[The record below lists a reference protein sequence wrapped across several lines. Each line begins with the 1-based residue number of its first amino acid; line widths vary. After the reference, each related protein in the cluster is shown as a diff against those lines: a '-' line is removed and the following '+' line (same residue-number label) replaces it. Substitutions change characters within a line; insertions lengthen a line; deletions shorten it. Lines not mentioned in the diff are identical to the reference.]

1 MIQQQDH
8 SDPIKFEVHMY
19 HPTAMANAVTPTNW
33 FYTLYVHTPSNI
45 VQRDNP
51 SRLEIAFLLDSGASI
66 SVLNYPTYVTL
77 TKLLD
82 IISNYTSN
90 VGPTRSSTTLTVANQ
105 TEGPILHYANIILNT
120 TIDENSRYFSV
131 PFAVADIK
139 YNILGTPFF
148 EENKQNINI
157 QDFTLKFKDQ
167 SKTHPNYTKFTTL
180 LSKDYPYFSYTYRTN
195 SKTQIRLKPKSSKI
209 AHFPIK
215 NYHNLHFTTTPENHF
230 FPSVPHNYF
239 ATKFRTN
246 FILIEVFTDDKPDIC
261 ATIIQ
266 NTSKHIATLPTGHI
280 VYIEV
285 PTTDEKPKF
294 FHVNDINTLI
304 QNVTHTYHPEITEPI
319 PPTNYIVQYEDPTT
333 PPPQFSLHQIY
344 MTNDDIPNQTSLYN
358 VQPTSHTSE
367 KRIFSSLP
375 YTSKNLKFIN
385 KFNFQFSDLTGTE
398 YITLCNML
406 LKYKTCYA
414 THKNDVG
421 KISTPFRIRLKPNA
435 QLMTQRPSKVPI
447 HYRDKLN
454 VLLKELE
461 KYNIIKQIGS
471 SPQDKPVYG
480 TTSLNPLIIIPKGDT
495 IKCVLDARHLNSNTE
510 QSDESWPIEPLAP
523 QLARANKKYKSA
535 IDLMYAY
542 AHTPLD
548 EDTIKLTSFSSGDK
562 LFAFIRG
569 FYGLKRLPNFFT
581 KQMSTFFKTLI
592 EQGFALVYIDDI
604 LLLSDSKEHMF
615 QLIEQLHIISTKN
628 NLKLAPEKYNTIKPI
643 HSKIAAIHKIPSPTG
658 KVALMSFIGALKFY
672 TKFIEKRHINF
683 KPFYDLLHE
692 NTPWKWTDEHESLF
706 QKLKLSLT
714 SETELTIPNTKHPF
728 FITVD
733 ASLIGLGAV
742 LFQLNEQ
749 NKMKVISYNSRILN
763 PQEQKLSTLDIELL
777 GIVHALQIYE
787 FLIIGSPH
795 PIHILTDHKPLLHC
809 FTKKVTLALV
819 FIELKCS

>member
-1 MIQQQDH
+1 MLDQL
-8 SDPIKFEVHMY
+8 E
-19 HPTAMANAVTPTNW
+19 
-33 FYTLYVHTPSNI
+33 
-45 VQRDNP
+45 NP
-51 SRLEIAFLLDSGASI
+51 
-66 SVLNYPTYVTL
+66 
-77 TKLLD
+77 K
-82 IISNYTSN
+82 
-90 VGPTRSSTTLTVANQ
+90 TLTVANQ
-105 TEGPILHYANIILNT
+105 TEVPILHYANIILNT

-139 YNILGTPFF
+139 NNILGTPFF
-148 EENKQNINI
+148 EDKMQNINI
-157 QDFTLKFKDQ
+157 QDFTLEFKYQ

-180 LSKDYPYFSYTYRTN
+180 LSKDYPYFSYIYRIN

-215 NYHNLHFTTTPENHF
+215 IYHNLHFTTTPQNHF
-230 FPSVPHNYF
+230 FPSVPHTYF
-239 ATKFRTN
+239 ATEFRTN
-246 FILIEVFTDDKPDIC
+246 FNFIEVFTVDKPDIC

-266 NTSKHIATLPTGHI
+266 NTSKHVATLPTGHI
-280 VYIEV
+280 GYIEV
-285 PTTDEKPKF
+285 PITNEKPKF
-294 FHVNDINTLI
+294 FQVNDINTLI
-304 QNVTHTYHPEITEPI
+304 HNVTHTYHPEITEPF
-319 PPTNYIVQYEDPTT
+319 PQTNYIVQYDDPTT
-333 PPPQFSLHQIY
+333 PPPQFALHQIH
-344 MTNDDIPNQTSLYN
+344 MTNNDIPNQTSPLYN
-358 VQPTSHTSE
+358 VQPTYTSE
-367 KRIFSSLP
+367 KRIFPSLP
-375 YTSKNLKFIN
+375 YTSENLKFII
-385 KFNFQFSDLTGTE
+385 KFNFQFSDLTDTE
-398 YITLCNML
+398 YNTLCNML

-414 THKNDVG
+414 THKNVVG
-421 KISTPFRIRLKPNA
+421 KISTLFRIRLKPNA

-480 TTSLNPLIIIPKGDT
+480 TTYLNPLIIIPKGDT
-495 IKCVLDARHLNSNTE
+495 TKCVLEARHLNSNTE

-569 FYGLKRLPNFFT
+569 FYGLKGLSNFFT

-628 NLKLAPEKYNTIKPI
+628 NLKLAPEKSFFMLLKVKFLGHEIGFNTSKPI
-643 HSKIAAIHKIPSPTG
+643 HSKIAAIQKIPSPTG
-658 KVALMSFIGALKFY
+658 KVALLSFIGALNFY
-672 TKFIEKRHINF
+672 TNFIEKLHINL

-706 QKLKLSLT
+706 QKLKMSLT

-728 FITVD
+728 FVTVD

-763 PQEQKLSTLDIELL
+763 PQR
-777 GIVHALQIYE
+777 
-787 FLIIGSPH
+787 
-795 PIHILTDHKPLLHC
+795 
-809 FTKKVTLALV
+809 TKT
-819 FIELKCS
+819 FHT